1 MPTPPSPSGDDLVYI
16 AVCDAHERI
25 LSVNAPYAARLGLA
39 PADVVGRLIAE
50 VLQPAAYQTISPY
63 IQKALRGEAVEF
75 TADMPYHGI
84 GMRRMHTRY
93 VPEVNAEGIVERVV
107 AVLQDASSRAD
118 ADRLRQQTIDDARAA
133 QQMAETAN
141 RMKDEF
147 LATISHELRTPI
159 GAVLGWTRILRDGQ
173 LDAGTRQRGIDA
185 VERSAKATAAIIED
199 LLDVSRVVTGELR
212 IGKTI
217 VDLDELVRI
226 AVEAVGPAA
235 LTKHQNLTV
244 SIVDST
250 RHCVMGDGM
259 RLQQVVWNVL
269 SNAIRY
275 TPNGGR
281 INVAVYARDDK
292 AHIRIS
298 DTGQGIRAEVLP
310 FIFQRFRQGD
320 GSTTRRHGGLG
331 LGLAIAS
338 HLVHLHGGTI
348 TAQSNGAGQGATFV
362 IAMPLEG
369 ALNIPEQL
377 TLRADA
383 AQAVLDGSDL
393 TVEGVRVLIVE
404 PEADTREFV
413 TAMLQQHGA
422 SVTGTTTV
430 AETRRMSREEP
441 FDVVLCATELPDE
454 DAYGLLRW
462 LRADS
467 ESLVRHAPA
476 LALTRHLRVEDRTQA
491 LAAGFQMQLRKPI
504 DPAEL
509 IAAVGAVRR
518 QAAPGLS

>member
-1 MPTPPSPSGDDLVYI
+1 M
-16 AVCDAHERI
+16 
-25 LSVNAPYAARLGLA
+25 NAA
-39 PADVVGRLIAE
+39 
-50 VLQPAAYQTISPY
+50 
-63 IQKALRGEAVEF
+63 
-75 TADMPYHGI
+75 
-84 GMRRMHTRY
+84 
-93 VPEVNAEGIVERVV
+93 GIVERFI
-107 AVLQDASSRAD
+107 AVLHDGSARAD
-118 ADRLRQQTIDDARAA
+118 AERLQQQAMDDARAA

-159 GAVLGWTRILRDGQ
+159 GAVLGWIRILRDEQ

-185 VERSAKATAAIIED
+185 VERSAKATATIIED

-212 IGKTI
+212 IGRSVI
-217 VDLDELVRI
+217 DLDELVRI

-235 LTKHQNLTV
+235 LTKYQNLSV
-244 SIVDST
+244 SITDQAC
-250 RHCVMGDGM
+250 HCVMGDGM
-259 RLQQVVWNVL
+259 RLQQVVWNLL

-281 INVAVYARDDK
+281 INVAVYARGHQ

-338 HLVHLHGGTI
+338 HLIHLHGGTI
-348 TAQSNGAGQGATFV
+348 TAQSDGAGQGATFL
-362 IAMPLEG
+362 ITMPLEG
-369 ALNIPEQL
+369 AIKVPEQL
-377 TLRADA
+377 TLAADA
-383 AQAVLDGSDL
+383 PLAVLDGSDL

-404 PEADTREFV
+404 PETDTREFV
-413 TAMLQQHGA
+413 TATLQQHGA

-430 AETRRMSREEP
+430 AETRRMSREER
-441 FDVVLCATELPDE
+441 FDVLLCATELPDE
-454 DAYGLLRW
+454 DAFGLLQS
-462 LRADS
+462 LRTESD
-467 ESLVRHAPA
+467 SLVRHAPA
-476 LALTRHLRVEDRTQA
+476 LALTRHLRGEDRPLA

-504 DPAEL
+504 DPGEL

-518 QAAPGLS
+518 QTTP